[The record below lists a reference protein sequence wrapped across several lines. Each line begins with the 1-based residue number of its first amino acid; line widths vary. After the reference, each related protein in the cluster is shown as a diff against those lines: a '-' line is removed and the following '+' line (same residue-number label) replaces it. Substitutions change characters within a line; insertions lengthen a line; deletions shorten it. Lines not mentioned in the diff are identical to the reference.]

1 VIGQILVLIALIAQ
15 LYSTILSGPGS
26 LADRRAIWSSHNDF
40 RATCISELES
50 ALSLSPSCE
59 KTLANPA
66 EPPPGLEKRD
76 GTKASAYLVQ
86 GIVVA
91 FVVAAVVSALIY
103 AATLFF
109 DTLQLTAVAWA
120 AFDPFELNSRDGGIS
135 RTFERNQ
142 TMKTH
147 SRLFSSPN
155 QSVEHRLS
163 STQVLMF
170 TMPTQWP
177 TSDGAR
183 VVPWEEL
190 CQLSKTY
197 GVHTVKV
204 PLLPNEDTSH
214 LNLAWTAPQ
223 QQSPAASPPSTRE
236 GRKIHFPWDAEE
248 SGYSGV
254 CRKYLYVLLESDLL
268 DQGSALEPAKPEKDW
283 VPFELPE
290 SKGQTFNN
298 ITANGESMVHT
309 GNNYGYSDRYLQGRH
324 ANSNRHT

>member
-1 VIGQILVLIALIAQ
+1 MHQQASSSNTPNQSATPNQVQTTNVPPSSTHNATGASAQTATPRVVPAAPPTTASTPVSTKKSYCIRWSPVNKCIVVIGLIALIAQ

-50 ALSLSPSCE
+50 GLSLSPSCE

-76 GTKASAYLVQ
+76 GTKVSAYLVQ

-120 AFDPFELNSRDGGIS
+120 AFDPFEPNSRDGGIS
-135 RTFERNQ
+135 R
-142 TMKTH
+142 M
-147 SRLFSSPN
+147 L
-155 QSVEHRLS
+155 
-163 STQVLMF
+163 
-170 TMPTQWP
+170 
-177 TSDGAR
+177 
-183 VVPWEEL
+183 
-190 CQLSKTY
+190 
-197 GVHTVKV
+197 
-204 PLLPNEDTSH
+204 
-214 LNLAWTAPQ
+214 
-223 QQSPAASPPSTRE
+223 
-236 GRKIHFPWDAEE
+236 
-248 SGYSGV
+248 
-254 CRKYLYVLLESDLL
+254 
-268 DQGSALEPAKPEKDW
+268 KDW

-324 ANSNRHT
+324 AKWNRHT